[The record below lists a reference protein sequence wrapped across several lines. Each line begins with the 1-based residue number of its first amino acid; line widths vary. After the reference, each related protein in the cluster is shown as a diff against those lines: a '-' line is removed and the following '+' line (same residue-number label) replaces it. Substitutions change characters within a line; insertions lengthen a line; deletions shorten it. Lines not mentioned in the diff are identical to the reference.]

1 MGLEA
6 ACEVRIRRGAA
17 LEEGEAKALLE
28 SVELILR
35 GGIKRRWAIASLS
48 GLVVAGEALQ
58 FSAGGE
64 QVQLLLGA
72 TVAAKWL
79 AKLGKPPPT
88 LAQKLGLGPA
98 ALAAVFGPQDDANL
112 AQALAGHV
120 AADPAQAAMLVAVMH
135 TEDELQAA
143 LVVHAR
149 LPCRA
154 FWAVIPKGPR
164 STLPEAV
171 VRSTLRAAG
180 YADNKTSAVSERLT
194 ATRYQS
200 KA

>member
-6 ACEVRIRRGAA
+6 VCEVRIRRGAA

-28 SVELILR
+28 SLELILR
-35 GGIKRRWAIASLS
+35 GGIKRRWAIASL
-48 GLVVAGEALQ
+48 GDLAVASDALQ

-72 TVAAKWL
+72 PLAARWL

-88 LAQKLGLGPA
+88 LAQKLGLGPG
-98 ALAAVFGPQDDANL
+98 ALAATFGPQDDANL

-135 TEDELQAA
+135 TEADLQAA
-143 LVVHAR
+143 LDTHAR

-194 ATRYQS
+194 ATRYQR

>member
-6 ACEVRIRRGAA
+6 VCEVRIRRGAA

-28 SVELILR
+28 SLELILR
-35 GGIKRRWAIASLS
+35 GGIKRRWAIASL
-48 GLVVAGEALQ
+48 GDLAVAGESLN
-58 FSAGGE
+58 FTAGGE

-72 TVAAKWL
+72 TVAARWL

-98 ALAAVFGPQDDANL
+98 AQATVLGRLDDDNL

-120 AADPAQAAMLVAVMH
+120 AADPGEAAMMVAVMLN
-135 TEDELQAA
+135 EADLQAA
-143 LVVHAR
+143 LAAHAR
-149 LPCRA
+149 LPCRVL
-154 FWAVIPKGPR
+154 WAVIPKGPR
-164 STLPEAV
+164 STLPESV
-171 VRSTLRAAG
+171 LRSTLRAAG

-194 ATRYQS
+194 ATRYQRQG
-200 KA
+200 